1 MDTKLLDTCR
11 EARGE
16 LEYSRRE
23 ETNHA
28 HNYQKVNIVIRPVI
42 WSHRSFSHSSASKK
56 FLSIHSIWLQLNGVK
71 PNDEFIV
78 DPKRLRCWLR
88 HMQNE
93 LSKFPS
99 ISDAIKMKDF
109 ELIKL
114 QKKIL
119 VSELE
124 HTHLLD
130 LILEC
135 QYDDEKW

>member
-16 LEYSRRE
+16 LEHSRRE

-28 HNYQKVNIVIRPVI
+28 HNYQKVNRNRLYRIAHILAEHI
-42 WSHRSFSHSSASKK
+42 SHCILVFG
-56 FLSIHSIWLQLNGVK
+56 LQMNGTK

-109 ELIKL
+109 ELMKL

-119 VSELE
+119 VSELW
-124 HTHLLD
+124 TVWILHLFVF
-130 LILEC
+130 I
-135 QYDDEKW
+135 Y

>member
-1 MDTKLLDTCR
+1 MFGHIDIFNRL
-11 EARGE
+11 
-16 LEYSRRE
+16 
-23 ETNHA
+23 
-28 HNYQKVNIVIRPVI
+28 P
-42 WSHRSFSHSSASKK
+42 
-56 FLSIHSIWLQLNGVK
+56 LQLHGAK

-109 ELIKL
+109 ELMKL

-119 VSELE
+119 VSEPLRFLFIYE
-124 HTHLLD
+124 PAVFRGRRLVNL
-130 LILEC
+130 
-135 QYDDEKW
+135 Q